1 MHAPSSAARP
11 TRLRSARS
19 RGRLLRRGISL
30 LEVVTALT
38 ILGTALIGM
47 AEHGRRYARS
57 NANSML
63 LNNALDMASGQ
74 VERVKA
80 ERNYITMN
88 LLAGSKT
95 SGSYTIVTAI
105 TQTVSSAHDYKT
117 VTVTVTHPAMAKPV
131 KKTTAIARF

>member
-80 ERNYITMN
+80 LLQKHPTLVSELSYRPGLTEREGR
-88 LLAGSKT
+88 LS
-95 SGSYTIVTAI
+95 
-105 TQTVSSAHDYKT
+105 
-117 VTVTVTHPAMAKPV
+117 PP
-131 KKTTAIARF
+131 